1 LLRALGDWRAA
12 ADTLREFSNQH
23 SGKDRGG
30 LSEVLQQLGRLYA
43 GPLEDA
49 DSAIAAYRRAIAL
62 NPERLVMH
70 AALAEFLSHRPADW
84 QEALAHHQ
92 WVLNEDPTHRTSL
105 QVLIRLSRDAED
117 RGTFALGFAIA
128 NALGEA
134 SPADVEE
141 DFTTSPAVF
150 GGDLRLLNPLWET
163 LREVVVEAA
172 DEIAASLGASDPT
185 EEPAAGDAVAGF
197 YAAAVVAEGKL
208 SASALLPLTDREL
221 GELIA
226 VVCALALEAE
236 QIQGDGGLVNA
247 LSSAVKRRTRR
258 RLRKILEGVS
268 MEQIAAI
275 DFSDW
280 RIAVR
285 AMAQSVA
292 IDQTRIEFGEA
303 LTSVASRSADETP
316 DDNTGAAALPQRV
329 ARSREAGALL
339 RRAIG
344 TWLNRL

>member
-1 LLRALGDWRAA
+1 
-12 ADTLREFSNQH
+12 
-23 SGKDRGG
+23 
-30 LSEVLQQLGRLYA
+30 
-43 GPLEDA
+43 
-49 DSAIAAYRRAIAL
+49 
-62 NPERLVMH
+62 M
-70 AALAEFLSHRPADW
+70 
-84 QEALAHHQ
+84 
-92 WVLNEDPTHRTSL
+92 
-105 QVLIRLSRDAED
+105 
-117 RGTFALGFAIA
+117 
-128 NALGEA
+128 
-134 SPADVEE
+134 
-141 DFTTSPAVF
+141 
-150 GGDLRLLNPLWET
+150 
-163 LREVVVEAA
+163 
-172 DEIAASLGASDPT
+172 
-185 EEPAAGDAVAGF
+185 
-197 YAAAVVAEGKL
+197 
-208 SASALLPLTDREL
+208 
-221 GELIA
+221 
-226 VVCALALEAE
+226 ALEAE

-258 RLRKILEGVS
+258 RLSKVLEGVS
-268 MEQIAAI
+268 REQIAAI